1 MTREFFNYID
11 GKWVSAASGKTFESF
26 NPATGELIGTVP
38 ASDATDVARA
48 VDAAARAFEKWRK
61 TPAPH
66 RAEILHQVA
75 DLVRTRK
82 QALGELLTREMG
94 KVLPEAL
101 GDVQEAVDMGMYMA
115 GEGRRLNGLLVPSE
129 LPNKWAMAIRD
140 PLGVVGL
147 ITPWNFPIAVPSWK
161 IFPALVTGNTLVW
174 KPAEDTP
181 VLAAEFV
188 KIFEEAGLPPGVLNL
203 VTGYGV
209 PAGQALVEHPQ
220 VKMISF
226 TGSNEVGKQIAVRGA
241 QLGKRV
247 SLELGGKNAIIVLDD
262 ADLDLAL
269 DGIIWS
275 AFGTSGQRCTAT
287 SRVIVTPDIHTKLAE
302 SVAERASKLRLG
314 NGLLP
319 TTDVGPLINRDAV
332 DKVHQYTEIGVSEGA
347 ALVVGGARG
356 IEGVLARG
364 NFYKPTVF
372 DRVTPTMRLAQ
383 EEIFGPS
390 LSILRAQDIAEAIRI
405 NNGVNFGLSASI
417 YTSNVNKAFEAMR
430 DITTGIVYINAGTIG
445 SEVQLPFGGTRG
457 TGNGHRE
464 GGGPPVLDAF
474 TEWKSI
480 YVDYSGKLQRAQID
494 TDALVQ

>member
-11 GKWVSAASGKTFESF
+11 GKWIPAASGETLASH
-26 NPATGELIGTVP
+26 NPATGELIGAVP
-38 ASDATDVARA
+38 ASDARDVARA
-48 VDAAARAFEKWRK
+48 VTAAANAFEKWRK
-61 TPAPH
+61 TPAPR
-66 RAEILHQVA
+66 RAEIIHAVA
-75 DLVRTRK
+75 DLVRARK
-82 QALGELLTREMG
+82 QTLGELLTREMG

-129 LPNKWAMAIRD
+129 LPNKWAMAVRD

-161 IFPALVTGNTLVW
+161 IFPALLTGNTIVW

-181 VLAAEFV
+181 VLAVEFV

-209 PAGQALVEHPQ
+209 PAGAALVEHPQ

-226 TGSNEVGKQIAVRGA
+226 TGSNEIGKQIAVRGA

-287 SRVIVTPDIHTKLAE
+287 SRVIVTPEIHSELAE
-302 SVAERASKLRLG
+302 RVADRASKLRLG

-332 DKVHQYTEIGVSEGA
+332 DKVHQYTELGVSEGA
-347 ALVVGGARG
+347 ALLVGGARG
-356 IEGVLARG
+356 VEGDLAQG
-364 NFYKPTVF
+364 HFYKPTVF

-390 LSILRAQDIAEAIRI
+390 LAILRAHDIDEAIRL

-430 DITTGIVYINAGTIG
+430 DLTTGIVYINAGTIG

-494 TDALVQ
+494 TDTLVQ